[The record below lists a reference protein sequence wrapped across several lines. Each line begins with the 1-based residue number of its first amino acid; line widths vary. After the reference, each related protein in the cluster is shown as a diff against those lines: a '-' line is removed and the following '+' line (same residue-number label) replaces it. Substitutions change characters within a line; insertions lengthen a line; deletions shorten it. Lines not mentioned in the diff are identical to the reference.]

1 MSIEENQA
9 VIGEKLHQL
18 KQELVELRNKGM
30 MVYYRLGE
38 IMKEVYDKEL
48 WRESY
53 ESFSAF
59 CADSELSFDYS
70 NVMKAIKIVQ
80 NFQLEEVVH
89 VPEGKLVA
97 ILPYLKHKDKKELLQ
112 LATSLSRSD
121 LRQELMETEREKI
134 ESNFKPMPK
143 IYACKV
149 CLKVKGVYI
158 RDLCHCGKPP
168 KVVEFI

>member
-1 MSIEENQA
+1 MSQTDKQTA
-9 VIGEKLHQL
+9 LAGEKLHQL

-38 IMKEVYDKEL
+38 IMKEVYDQEL

-53 ESFSAF
+53 ESFAAF

-70 NVMKAIKIVQ
+70 NVMRAIKIVQ

-97 ILPYLKHKDKKELLQ
+97 ILPYLKSKDKKELLQ
-112 LATSLSRSD
+112 MAATLSRSD
-121 LRQELMETEREKI
+121 LRQELMDFQKE
-134 ESNFKPMPK
+134 
-143 IYACKV
+143 
-149 CLKVKGVYI
+149 
-158 RDLCHCGKPP
+158 
-168 KVVEFI
+168 